1 MAEETQYLAKTGMV
15 VMTAANTN
23 LDGTGTLYTV
33 WTAASNGTYIKNV
46 YIKAQTNTTEGMV
59 RLFLNDG
66 GNNNYLL
73 MEINVPAIT
82 KSGTNPTFEAVVP
95 LNLSLKST
103 YVLKASTQN
112 AETFNVI
119 SEGLNWAYYAS
130 GVRAD
135 TTQYTGQFGRCSI
148 STANANL
155 DGTGTLGTA
164 YTAGS
169 FPTYLGSSI
178 RTITLKSTVTVTSGM
193 IRLFIQDGSSNK
205 RLITE
210 IPVPNVTK
218 SGIDEAFEYT
228 IEFPNDFDLQSGYSI
243 LASTENAENFRVTV
257 EGMDFN
263 YKA

>member
-23 LDGTGTLYTV
+23 LDGSGTLYTV
-33 WTAASNGTYIKNV
+33 YTAASNGTYIKNV
-46 YIKAQTNTTEGMV
+46 YIKAQGNTTEGMI

-66 GNNNYLL
+66 AQGNYLL
-73 MEINVPAIT
+73 AEINVPAIT

-95 LNLSLKST
+95 LNISLKST
-103 YVLKASTQN
+103 YLLKASTQN

-119 SEGLNWAYYAS
+119 GEVCNWAYYS
-130 GVRAD
+130 TSVRAD

-148 STANANL
+148 STANSNL

-178 RTITLKSTVTVTSGM
+178 RTITINSTVTVTSGM
-193 IRLFIQDGSSNK
+193 VRLFISDGTNK

-210 IPVPNVTK
+210 IPVPNTTK

-228 IEFPNDFDLQSGYSI
+228 IDFLNDFDLQSGYSI